1 MSNSSLSEKDVHQF
15 LKVSL
20 RAILRAEANG
30 RIPQRFTG
38 ASQEIWRTFRN
49 ELTQADLV
57 ALAIQDAGATMPVP
71 FDPTTWWPEW
81 PDWALRNLPEQQVQQ
96 WVTDAQKSVHQT
108 QEDYLR
114 KQAAELDLVLPET
127 EKLSALPTPQPH
139 EKWLELP
146 GTAGWTAYTLCIRPN
161 ADLYFWENF
170 TILCQS
176 PQEMLFAGLLAW
188 ELNAPP
194 RHDLPI
200 YLDPDLERVLRSER
214 TYHQVVGSRNLHG
227 HRALQLL
234 HNDGQGPLWIG

>member
-1 MSNSSLSEKDVHQF
+1 MNNSSLSEKDVHQF

-30 RIPQRFTG
+30 RIPQRFTST
-38 ASQEIWRTFRN
+38 SQEIWRTFRN

-81 PDWALRNLPEQQVQQ
+81 PDWALRTLPNQQVQQ
-96 WVTDAQKSVHQT
+96 WVATAQESIHQT
-108 QEDYLR
+108 QEDYLHT
-114 KQAAELDLVLPET
+114 QATELGLPLPDT

-146 GTAGWTAYTLCIRPN
+146 GMAGWVAYALCVRPD

-234 HNDGQGPLWIG
+234 HNDGQDPLWIV

>member
-1 MSNSSLSEKDVHQF
+1 MTETRLTRDVQLF
-15 LKVSL
+15 AKTVL
-20 RAILRAEANG
+20 RAIIRAEANSLV
-30 RIPQRFTG
+30 PERFTG
-38 ASQEIWRTFRN
+38 TGKEIWHTFRN
-49 ELTQADLV
+49 ELTQGDQV

-81 PDWALRNLPEQQVQQ
+81 PDWALRNLPEQHVQQ
-96 WVTDAQKSVHQT
+96 WVTDAQESIHQT

-114 KQAAELDLVLPET
+114 KQAVELDLSLPDT
-127 EKLSALPTPQPH
+127 EKLSALPTPLPH

-146 GTAGWTAYTLCIRPN
+146 GTAGWVAYTLCIRPN

-176 PQEMLFAGLLAW
+176 QQEMFFAGLLAW

-194 RHDLPI
+194 RHDLSI
-200 YLDPDLERVLRSER
+200 YLDPNLERVLRSER
-214 TYHQVVGSRNLHG
+214 TYHQVVGRRNLHG

-234 HNDGQGPLWIG
+234 HNDGQDPLWII